1 MNLYQEMG
9 RFVAIPEGFLCDDI
23 SLLSKMI
30 YTTVMAFTD
39 KDFRAFPSMET
50 IAKILRTSK
59 PTVIKGVEELEKSGW
74 ISVKR
79 NVGGR
84 NIYQLK
90 TAQKGKKSYQISDFT
105 SQDSLL
111 GSKNSLQ
118 VTSQDSLLGSKNSL
132 PVPVKNLYPN
142 KIRKNKKLE
151 GLTSSSLEVIE
162 RLKDLSGRSRLKPT
176 KNTIAP
182 IIARLKEKY
191 SKEDLLHV
199 VEVKCEEWK
208 DDTSMKQYLHPA
220 TLFRPSNI
228 DKYLAQEKRN
238 AVGKIEKC
246 SCGGLDF
253 IGTGERRRC
262 MACQKLSAS

>member
-79 NVGGR
+79 NVGGH

-90 TAQKGKKSYQISDFT
+90 TAQKGKKSYQISDF
-105 SQDSLL
+105 
-111 GSKNSLQ
+111 
-118 VTSQDSLLGSKNSL
+118 TSQDSLLGSKNSL

>member
-30 YTTVMAFTD
+30 YTTMMAFTD
-39 KDFRAFPSMET
+39 KDFKAFPSMET
-50 IAKILRTSK
+50 IAKILRTSR

-79 NVGGR
+79 SVGGH

-90 TAQKGKKSYQISDFT
+90 TAKKGEKSCQISDFT
-105 SQDSLL
+105 SKDSLQ

-118 VTSQDSLLGSKNSL
+118 VTSKNSL
-132 PVPVKNLYPN
+132 QGSKDSLQVPVKILYTN
-142 KIRKNKKLE
+142 KIRKNNKLD
-151 GLTSSSLEVIE
+151 GVSSSAIEVIE
-162 RLKDLSGRSRLKPT
+162 SLKTLSGRKRLQPT
-176 KNTIAP
+176 KNTLAP
-182 IIARLKEKY
+182 VIARLKEKY
-191 SKEDLLHV
+191 SKEDLLYV

-208 DDTSMKQYLHPA
+208 DDEKMKQYLHPT

-228 DKYLAQEKRN
+228 DKYLAQEKKN
-238 AVGKIEKC
+238 EVGRTEKC
-246 SCGGLDF
+246 DCGSLDF

-262 MACQKLSAS
+262 MECQKLLVN